1 MSAYQDTPLFDPVP
15 GRDYTPGG
23 TRDDRIPTHAHTG
36 EGCVF
41 CATRTGQGAKLAGT
55 EAVNRDHAW
64 RDEAERWLR
73 LQVPGDVFTADDL
86 VGCIGKPVGSG
97 NQIGALL
104 RGWAT
109 AGRIHMTG
117 VANAGRAQSHG
128 RLIRVWQVA
137 A

>member
-36 EGCVF
+36 DGCVF
-41 CATRTGQGAKLAGT
+41 CATRTGEGAKLAGT
-55 EAVNRDHAW
+55 AAVKTDHAW

-86 VGCIGKPVGSG
+86 ISCIGKPSGSS

-104 RGWAT
+104 RAWAS
-109 AGRIHMTG
+109 AGRIHKYAITT
-117 VANAGRAQSHG
+117 AYSAQSHG